1 MELPPVIQ
9 IALDEELWNV
19 ESPQELRDVLIGQ
32 GLGEELSRQ
41 ATWTL
46 ENFQYID
53 DREGGDFSGKVDYS
67 FSPSGTLN
75 PFSQYGKCETESCMA
90 ESTNDFIKSVG
101 LYSEVAALPDPLS
114 GLLAYDS
121 ISEAETNERLLRKLK
136 VLGKV
141 APLVRSGLLKF
152 GTPILLYCSEHRR
165 QFEENINEAIESLN
179 LLAPP
184 TRRRCG
190 TASLADPFSAFRCRC
205 YNLIIIILL
214 LNTRKSQSRRL

>member
-1 MELPPVIQ
+1 M
-9 IALDEELWNV
+9 
-19 ESPQELRDVLIGQ
+19 IGQ

-53 DREGGDFSGKVDYS
+53 DREGGDFCGKGDYS

-75 PFSQYGKCETESCMA
+75 PFSHYGKCEAESCMA

-101 LYSEVAALPDPLS
+101 LYSEIAALPDPLS

-152 GTPILLYCSEHRR
+152 GTPILR
-165 QFEENINEAIESLN
+165 N
-179 LLAPP
+179 LPKKTFALVLLTLPI
-184 TRRRCG
+184 
-190 TASLADPFSAFRCRC
+190 ASANNQPRSGEIFRK
-205 YNLIIIILL
+205 L
-214 LNTRKSQSRRL
+214 